1 MRCTHGSN
9 TFRLAGGSHNYGRVE
24 VLVRGQWG
32 IICDQTWDILDANVV
47 CHQLGFIKGA
57 KHAQRGE
64 QYGRSSG
71 TFHRDHVYCEG
82 SEKDVLDCPYGTYH
96 HCYHFEYASVVCNTR
111 LFTDIRK
118 PSNTAVSDVLLP
130 VIVTQIIVINVSLC
144 DSNTRSHH
152 AICCFKYQD
161 AISKYTDKLNV
172 RNFV

>member
-1 MRCTHGSN
+1 M
-9 TFRLAGGSHNYGRVE
+9 
-24 VLVRGQWG
+24 
-32 IICDQTWDILDANVV
+32 
-47 CHQLGFIKGA
+47 
-57 KHAQRGE
+57 
-64 QYGRSSG
+64 
-71 TFHRDHVYCEG
+71 
-82 SEKDVLDCPYGTYH
+82 LDCPYGTYH

>member
-24 VLVRGQWG
+24 VLVGGQWG
-32 IICDQTWDILDANVV
+32 IICDHTWDILDANVV

-96 HCYHFEYASVVCNTR
+96 HSYHFEYASVVCSTR
-111 LFTDIRK
+111 LHQKT
-118 PSNTAVSDVLLP
+118 
-130 VIVTQIIVINVSLC
+130 
-144 DSNTRSHH
+144 
-152 AICCFKYQD
+152 FKH
-161 AISKYTDKLNV
+161 
-172 RNFV
+172 

>member
-1 MRCTHGSN
+1 MLN
-9 TFRLAGGSHNYGRVE
+9 F
-24 VLVRGQWG
+24 LVGGQWG
-32 IICDQTWDILDANVV
+32 IICDHTWDILDANVV

-96 HCYHFEYASVVCNTR
+96 HCYHFEYASVVCSTR

-118 PSNTAVSDVLLP
+118 PSNTDVSDVLLL
-130 VIVTQIIVINVSLC
+130 VIVTQITVIIV
-144 DSNTRSHH
+144 
-152 AICCFKYQD
+152 
-161 AISKYTDKLNV
+161 
-172 RNFV
+172 